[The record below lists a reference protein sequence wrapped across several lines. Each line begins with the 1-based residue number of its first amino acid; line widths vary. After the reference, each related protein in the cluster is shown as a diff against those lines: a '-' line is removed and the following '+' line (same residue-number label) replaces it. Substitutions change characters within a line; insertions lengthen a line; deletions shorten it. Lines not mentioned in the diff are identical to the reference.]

1 MTTLTDDGPGLTD
14 DGPGTQPDDIDLTF
28 VARLVPGLVVEDVGG
43 ERVVIAGP
51 TQVLVLN
58 PSAALVFQF
67 LDGEGTLGE
76 LAADIADA
84 LDTDPEQVG
93 ADVVEFAQQ
102 LAWAGMLEDITYPQA
117 ELPEPDPD
125 WEPPPPAADV
135 GDSLLDYAFTDFT
148 GAERSLREF
157 AGHKVMLVN
166 WSPGC
171 GFCTAIAERLGA
183 AEDALHAENV
193 ELVFLASGDEESNAA
208 VFEAGGNTAPVF
220 VRAEGAADPFSGTG
234 TPAAYVLDEDGVIA
248 QPMLVGADQVPR
260 LANDLAGVDSPD
272 GSVAIDGV
280 RYLAAPGAM
289 CGPGGG
295 GSASNSTKWEG
306 LRAYEFGEH
315 HVGIKYDD
323 AETADVL
330 DRLFPGARVDDLR
343 APENY
348 SVALG
353 GTPTTKGAGASRSL
367 KLLVR
372 GGRQLVRSRSSARV
386 LAGLLQHLSAE
397 LTQGAA
403 ADDSLLRVYATPAVA
418 DGRAVLLPAGLV
430 DHVKQLQPR
439 FAKAGVTLVDTPEV
453 FVDPATAELVV
464 PEPTIPY
471 DAALLEEVDAGPD
484 GGVKLG
490 SELPWVRPGR
500 YPLQSWLVVR
510 SPDAIGPV
518 SPGIAL
524 TSALGLVFGIESTE
538 RTVEVVGLLSSMLER
553 VAVRATWYE
562 NPDELAHQV
571 RAALG

>member
-1 MTTLTDDGPGLTD
+1 MTIITDDGPGLTD
-14 DGPGTQPDDIDLTF
+14 DGSGTQPDAIDLSF

-51 TQVLVLN
+51 NQVLVLN

-93 ADVVEFAQQ
+93 TDVVEFAHQ
-102 LAWAGMLEDITYPQA
+102 LAWSGMLEGIA
-117 ELPEPDPD
+117 FPEPEPGEMPDD

-135 GDSLLDYAFTDFT
+135 GDSLLDFAFTDFT

-157 AGHKVMLVN
+157 AGRKVMLVN

-171 GFCTAIAERLGA
+171 GFCTKIAGQLGAVEERLR
-183 AEDALHAENV
+183 DENT
-193 ELVFLASGDEESNAA
+193 ELVFLTSGDEQSNAE
-208 VFEAGGNTAPVF
+208 VFEAGGNTAPVL
-220 VRAEGAADPFSGTG
+220 VRAEGADDPFSGTG
-234 TPAAYVLDEDGVIA
+234 TPAAYVLDEEGVIA

-260 LANDLAGVDSPD
+260 LATDLAGIDSSD
-272 GSVAIDGV
+272 GSVPIDGV
-280 RYLAAPGAM
+280 RYLPSPGAM

-295 GSASNSTKWEG
+295 GGASNSTQWEG
-306 LRAYEFGEH
+306 IRAYAFGEY
-315 HVGIKYDD
+315 HVGLKYDD
-323 AETADVL
+323 ADTAAVL
-330 DRLFPGARVDDLR
+330 DRLFPGARVDDPR
-343 APENY
+343 AAENY
-348 SVALG
+348 AVALG
-353 GTPTTKGAGASRSL
+353 GTPTTKGAGSSRSL

-372 GGRQLVRSRSSARV
+372 GSQQLVRSRSSARV
-386 LAGLLQHLSAE
+386 LAGLLQHLSAD
-397 LTQGAA
+397 LVPGAA
-403 ADDSLLRVYATPAVA
+403 ADDSRLRVYATPAVA

-453 FVDPATAELVV
+453 LVDPATAELVV
-464 PEPTIPY
+464 PEPAIPY
-471 DAALLEEVDAGPD
+471 DAAVLDEVDL
-484 GGVKLG
+484 GVKLG

-510 SPDAIGPV
+510 GPDALGPV

-524 TSALGLVFGIESTE
+524 TSALGLVFGIDDMD
-538 RTVEVVGLLSSMLER
+538 RTVEVVGLLTGLLER
-553 VAVRATWYE
+553 VVVRATWYE
-562 NPDELAHQV
+562 NPDELVQQV
-571 RAALG
+571 RASLG

>member
-1 MTTLTDDGPGLTD
+1 MTAITDDA
-14 DGPGTQPDDIDLTF
+14 GPGTQPDDIDLSF

-51 TQVLVLN
+51 NQVLVLN

-93 ADVVEFAQQ
+93 ADVVEFAHQ
-102 LAWAGMLEDITYPQA
+102 LAWAGMLEGIA
-117 ELPEPDPD
+117 FPEPELGDMPDD
-125 WEPPPPAADV
+125 WEPSPPAPGV

-148 GAERSLREF
+148 GASRSLREF
-157 AGHKVMLVN
+157 AGRKVMLLN
-166 WSPGC
+166 WGPGC
-171 GFCTAIAERLGA
+171 GFCTMIAGKLGDL
-183 AEDALHAENV
+183 EQPLHDQNV
-193 ELVFLASGDEESNAA
+193 ELVFLTSGDEASNAA

-220 VRAEGAADPFSGTG
+220 LRAEGGQDPFSGTG
-234 TPAAYVLDEDGVIA
+234 TPAAYVLDEEGVIA
-248 QPMLVGADQVPR
+248 QPMLVGADQVPH
-260 LANDLAGVDSPD
+260 LANDLAGVDAPD

-295 GSASNSTKWEG
+295 GGASNSTHWEG
-306 LRAYEFGEH
+306 IRAYEFGEH
-315 HVGIKYDD
+315 HIGVKYDD
-323 AETADVL
+323 AETAAVL
-330 DRLFPGARVDDLR
+330 DRLFPGAQVDDLR

-348 SVALG
+348 AVALG
-353 GTPTTKGAGASRSL
+353 GTPTTKGTGSSRSL
-367 KLLVR
+367 RLLVR
-372 GGRQLVRSRSSARV
+372 GAQQLVRSRSSARV

-397 LTQGAA
+397 LAPGAA

-418 DGRAVLLPAGLV
+418 DGRALLLPAGLV

-439 FAKAGVTLVDTPEV
+439 FAKVGVTLVDTPEV

-471 DAALLEEVDAGPD
+471 DAAVLDEVDAGPD

-490 SELPWVRPGR
+490 SELPWIRPGR

-510 SPDAIGPV
+510 SPDALGPV

-524 TSALGLVFGIESTE
+524 TSALGLVFGIEDMD
-538 RTVEVVGLLSSMLER
+538 RTVEVVGLLTGMLEH
-553 VAVRATWYE
+553 VTVRATWYE
-562 NPDELAHQV
+562 NPDELVQQV
-571 RAALG
+571 RASLG